1 MSLLPN
7 LYERCKKGDPKA
19 QRELYDLFK
28 NRLMGLCRRY
38 TRTREEAE
46 DVLQESFIKIFT
58 RFQQVSSPD
67 KVEGWVKS
75 VAVRTAIDHY
85 NKSKKEKDLYKPGDA
100 SMLNVEGI
108 SIDHVSD
115 EYLVALINHLPDKCR
130 MVFNLFEVEGFSH
143 TEIAAMMDIT
153 ESTSRSQLHY
163 AKSLL
168 KEKLRGIEPCLPAG
182 RRPNY
187 YERLA
192 RG

>member
-1 MSLLPN
+1 MLKLQE
-7 LYERCKKGDPKA
+7 LYERCKKNEPKA

-28 NRLMGLCRRY
+28 AKLMGLCRRY
-38 TRTREEAE
+38 TRNREEAE

-58 RFQQVSSPD
+58 RFQQVSSAE
-67 KVEGWVKS
+67 KVESWLKS

-85 NKSKKEKDLYKPGDA
+85 NRNKREKDILEPNDA
-100 SMLNVEGI
+100 SMLNVEAL

-115 EYLVALINHLPDKCR
+115 EYLVTLINLLPDKCR
-130 MVFNLFEVEGFSH
+130 MVFNLFEVEGYSH
-143 TEIAAMMDIT
+143 TEIATMMNIT

-163 AKSLL
+163 AKTLL
-168 KEKLRGIEPCLPAG
+168 KEKLRGVNS
-182 RRPNY
+182 PNY

>member
-1 MSLLPN
+1 MLQN
-7 LYERCKKGDPKA
+7 LYDRCKKGEPKA

-38 TRTREEAE
+38 TRNREEAE
-46 DVLQESFIKIFT
+46 DVLQESFIKIFSK
-58 RFQQVSSPD
+58 FHQVGSPD
-67 KVEGWVKS
+67 KIESWMKS

-85 NKSKKEKDLYKPGDA
+85 NKEKKDRQLYEPNDA
-100 SMLNVEGI
+100 ALLNVEAVPV
-108 SIDHVSD
+108 DEVSD
-115 EYLVALINHLPDKCR
+115 EYLVMLINQLPDKCR
-130 MVFNLFEVEGFSH
+130 MVFNLFEVEGYSH

-168 KEKLRGIEPCLPAG
+168 KQKLSPEATKCASG
-182 RRPNY
+182 PNY

-192 RG
+192 

>member
-1 MSLLPN
+1 MPLRQD
-7 LYERCKKGDPKA
+7 LYEKCKRADPKA

-46 DVLQESFIKIFT
+46 DVLQESFIKIFG

-67 KVEGWVKS
+67 KVEGWLKS

-85 NKSKKEKDLYKPGDA
+85 HKSKKEKDLYENEDA
-100 SMLNVEGI
+100 LLRVEAV
-108 SIDHVSD
+108 SIDLVSD
-115 EYLVALINHLPDKCR
+115 EYLVTLINHLPGKCR
-130 MVFNLFEVEGFSH
+130 MVFNLFEVEGYSH

-168 KEKLRGIEPCLPAG
+168 KEKLKGIE
-182 RRPNY
+182 RSNY